1 MTTQGISVLPCK
13 HFKQQN
19 VSLSMDSTLDSIL
32 FTKKKNQNKRREK
45 QEQSVLRTPKYQNL
59 TFPLFFSRLNYKK
72 YVPLFNLPTPANLS
86 FPLFFNKGQFPAPA
100 SKSNITKKF
109 ISLIRNESVT
119 QYAQHEILVGK
130 GGKVCRITMCP
141 EFKSRGEVFYI
152 KMTIPV
158 LLRLSDVFSSC
169 FPNFLYFTF
178 KMESHI
184 YIWVCKFVTYM

>member
-1 MTTQGISVLPCK
+1 MSAYPWIQPWIQS
-13 HFKQQN
+13 
-19 VSLSMDSTLDSIL
+19 SL
-32 FTKKKNQNKRREK
+32 KKKNQNKRREK

-109 ISLIRNESVT
+109 ISLTRNESVT

-130 GGKVCRITMCP
+130 GEKYAELLCAQNLNL
-141 EFKSRGEVFYI
+141 GEKYSTL
-152 KMTIPV
+152 K
-158 LLRLSDVFSSC
+158 
-169 FPNFLYFTF
+169 
-178 KMESHI
+178 
-184 YIWVCKFVTYM
+184 